1 MNQLQIELAR
11 KLVAHE
17 RWEWKVGML
26 AIGSCGGMDGSIR
39 LWWPVTRHKG
49 ERGPIGIHSGGNTW
63 PISMHGPYL
72 PDLADDATAGVLL
85 GMWREAVKANG
96 DDYEGR
102 SSRAY
107 RASCVGLMRAAFWDQ
122 EGQTHMAEL
131 FARMLLDA
139 WSAQ

>member
-1 MNQLQIELAR
+1 MMNQVQIELAR

-26 AIGSCGGMDGSIR
+26 ATGSSGGMDGSIR

-72 PDLADDATAGVLL
+72 PDLTDDATAGVLL
-85 GMWREAVKANG
+85 GMWLETMEVYPLCEALAKA
-96 DDYEGR
+96 
-102 SSRAY
+102 
-107 RASCVGLMRAAFWDQ
+107 ASFAFSLPNA
-122 EGQTHMAEL
+122 TTAEA
-131 FARMLLDA
+131 FALMLLAD
-139 WSAQ
+139 WSSQ